1 MKNNRILIVLA
12 VAVVALLVVAIIL
25 KKKGL
30 VGSSSA
36 EKVAV
41 EEVAKRDITETVSA
55 SGKIQ
60 SESEVKISPDVSGE
74 IMELPVKEGDR
85 VEEGQ
90 LLVKID
96 PDIQKSN
103 VERLEAA
110 LNTSRAN
117 LANAQSRLAQSEAR
131 LTNSKA
137 NYERVKQLFEDKV
150 VAQSEY
156 DASLSEYNVAQ
167 SDVEA
172 SQQSVEASRFQVKS
186 AEASLQEAQKSL
198 TRTEIYSPVNGT
210 ISKLNFEKGER
221 VVGTSQMQGSEIMTI
236 ADLAEMEVVV
246 EVNENDIIR
255 VGYNDTCDIEVDAY
269 LDKTFK
275 GIVTN
280 IANSAKSDG
289 TGTDQITNFEVK
301 VRILRTSYS
310 DLVNEKQPDQ
320 SPFRPGMSATVDIR
334 TRQVKDVLSVPIQAV
349 TTRTKSELEKQ
360 VENREERRER
370 RKGPPSDEGDDE
382 EEEAID
388 KPAREEDAIELV
400 FVVDGNDVVVKQ
412 VKTGIQDNEYIE
424 VVSGVELGDRV
435 VTAPYRAISK
445 KLAPGDEVE
454 VVSKDELYKSNEGE
468 GGFGD

>member
-1 MKNNRILIVLA
+1 MKNSRILIVLVSLVA
-12 VAVVALLVVAIIL
+12 ALLIAVVVA

-30 VGSSSA
+30 VGGA
-36 EKVAV
+36 PPTKVAV
-41 EEVAKRDITETVSA
+41 ELVAKRDITETVSA

-60 SESEVKISPDVSGE
+60 SESEVIISPDVSGE
-74 IMELPVKEGDR
+74 IMELTVKEGDK
-85 VEEGQ
+85 VQAGQ

-117 LANAQSRLAQSEAR
+117 LANAQSRLAQSQAR

-137 NYERVKQLFEDKV
+137 NYERVKKLFEDKV

-156 DASLSEYNVAQ
+156 DATLSEFNVAQ

-186 AEASLQEAQKSL
+186 AEAALKEAEKSL

-221 VVGTSQMQGSEIMTI
+221 VVGTSQMQGSEIMKI
-236 ADLAEMEVVV
+236 ADLQEMEVVV

-269 LDKTFK
+269 LGKKFK

-280 IANSAKSDG
+280 IANSAMSEG
-289 TGTDQITNFEVK
+289 LGTDQITNFEVK
-301 VRILRTSYS
+301 VRILRSSYS
-310 DLVNEKQPDQ
+310 TLINEKQPDQ

-349 TTRTKSELEKQ
+349 TTRTKSELEEKT
-360 VENREERRER
+360 EDRKEERKRP
-370 RKGPPSDEGDDE
+370 KSDSEEVDEDE
-382 EEEAID
+382 EAETVDKPKKDEEAL
-388 KPAREEDAIELV
+388 ELV
-400 FVVDGNDVVVKQ
+400 FVVDNGKVVAKMVT
-412 VKTGIQDNEYIE
+412 TGIQDNEFIE
-424 VVSGVELGDRV
+424 IISGVEADEKV
-435 VTAPYRAISK
+435 VTAPYRSISK
-445 KLAPGDEVE
+445 KLAPGDDVE
-454 VVSKDELYKSNEGE
+454 VVSEEDLYRSNEE
-468 GGFGD
+468 GGFGE

>member
-1 MKNNRILIVLA
+1 MKNNRILI
-12 VAVVALLVVAIIL
+12 LLVVSVVVLLVAAL
-25 KKKGL
+25 VAKKKGL
-30 VGSSSA
+30 VGGSSA

-41 EEVAKRDITETVSA
+41 EEVVTRDIVETVSA

-60 SESEVKISPDVSGE
+60 SESEVIISPDVSGE
-74 IMELPVKEGDR
+74 IMELTVKEGDK

-117 LANAQSRLAQSEAR
+117 LANAQSRLAQSKAR

-137 NYERVKQLFEDKV
+137 NYDRVKKLFEDKV

-156 DASLSEYNVAQ
+156 DATLSEFNVAE

-186 AEASLQEAQKSL
+186 AEAALKEAEKSL

-269 LDKTFK
+269 LGKTFK

-289 TGTDQITNFEVK
+289 LGTDQITNFEVK
-301 VRILRTSYS
+301 VRILRSSYAN
-310 DLVNEKQPDQ
+310 LTNEKQPDQ

-334 TRQVKDVLSVPIQAV
+334 TRDVRDVLSVPIQSV
-349 TTRTKSELEKQ
+349 TTRTKEELEKQ
-360 VENREERRER
+360 VEEREERRER

-382 EEEAID
+382 SETVD
-388 KPAREEDAIELV
+388 KPSREEDAIELV
-400 FVVDGNDVVVKQ
+400 FVIDGNDVVVKQ

-424 VVSGVELGDRV
+424 IVSGVELGDRV
-435 VTAPYRAISK
+435 VVAPYRAISK

-454 VVSKDELYKSNEGE
+454 VVSKDDLYKASEGE

>member
-1 MKNNRILIVLA
+1 MKNNRILL
-12 VAVVALLVVAIIL
+12 LLVAIVVVLLVAAIVA

-30 VGSSSA
+30 VGGA
-36 EKVAV
+36 PAVKVAV
-41 EEVAKRDITETVSA
+41 DQVSRRDIVETVSA

-60 SESEVKISPDVSGE
+60 SESEVIISPDVSGE
-74 IMELPVKEGDR
+74 IMELPVKEGDK
-85 VEEGQ
+85 VVEGQ

-96 PDIQKSN
+96 PDIQQSN

-110 LNTSRAN
+110 LNTSKAN
-117 LANAQSRLAQSEAR
+117 LANAQSRMAQSQSR

-137 NYERVKQLFEDKV
+137 NFDRIKKLYEDKV

-156 DASLSEYNVAQ
+156 DATVSEYEVAK

-172 SQQSVEASRFQVKS
+172 SRQSVEASRFSVKS
-186 AEASLQEAQKSL
+186 AEAALKEAQKSL

-221 VVGTSQMQGSEIMTI
+221 VVGTTQMQGSEIMTI
-236 ADLAEMEVVV
+236 ADLNGMEVTV

-255 VGYNDTCDIEVDAY
+255 VGYSDTCDIEVDAY
-269 LDKTFK
+269 LGKTFK

-280 IANSAKSDG
+280 IANSAMSAG
-289 TGTDQITNFEVK
+289 LGTDQITNFEVK
-301 VRILRTSYS
+301 VRILRSSYAT
-310 DLVNEKQPDQ
+310 LVNEKQPDQ

-334 TRQVKDVLSVPIQAV
+334 TRQVKNVLSVPIQSV
-349 TTRTKSELEKQ
+349 TTRTKDELTAGS
-360 VENREERRER
+360 ERRR
-370 RKGPPSDEGDDE
+370 SE
-382 EEEAID
+382 EETEETEDEPEDGEEQVDLPKKI
-388 KPAREEDAIELV
+388 EDAIELV
-400 FVVDGNDVVVKQ
+400 FVVSDGKAVAKQ

-424 VVSGVELGDRV
+424 ILSGLDEGDNV

-445 KLAPGDEVE
+445 KLTPGDDVE
-454 VVSKDELYKSNEGE
+454 TVSEEELYKATEE